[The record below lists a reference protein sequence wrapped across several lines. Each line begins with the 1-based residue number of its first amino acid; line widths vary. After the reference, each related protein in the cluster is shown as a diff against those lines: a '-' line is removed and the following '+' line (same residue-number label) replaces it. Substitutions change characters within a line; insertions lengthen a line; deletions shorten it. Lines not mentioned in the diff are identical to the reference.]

1 MIRNPIPGN
10 GLTEDELYRTT
21 IMNSKL
27 YIANLSFNTTEA
39 QLRAAFEPFG
49 AISDVYLATDRD
61 TGRPRGFAFVTFGTP
76 EEAKAAI
83 EKMNGTELDGRAL
96 TVNEARPKEGAASSG
111 GGGGK
116 NFGPDRRA
124 GAFQAR
130 NNFRR

>member
-1 MIRNPIPGN
+1 
-10 GLTEDELYRTT
+10 
-21 IMNSKL
+21 MNSKL

-39 QLRAAFEPFG
+39 QLRSAFEPFG
-49 AISDVYLATDRD
+49 TISDVYLATDRD

-96 TVNEARPKEGAASSG
+96 TVNEARPKEGASPSG
-111 GGGGK
+111 NAGK

-130 NNFRR
+130 NSFRR

>member
-1 MIRNPIPGN
+1 
-10 GLTEDELYRTT
+10 
-21 IMNSKL
+21 MNSKL
-27 YIANLSFNTTEA
+27 YIANLSFNTSEA

-49 AISDVYLATDRD
+49 TISDVYLATDRD

-76 EEAKAAI
+76 DEAKAAI
-83 EKMNGTELDGRAL
+83 EKMNGAELDGRAL
-96 TVNEARPKEGAASSG
+96 TVNEARPKEGVSGSSSTH
-111 GGGGK
+111 GK